1 MRAQVM
7 PGEDPMTLPT
17 PEAVAEKILPLCL
30 PSCAETGRLYDFPAG
45 KFLQFAQPG

>member
-7 PGEDPMTLPT
+7 PGEDATTLPT

-30 PSCAETGRLYDFPAG
+30 PNCSETGKLFDFPAG
-45 KFLQFAQPG
+45 KFLQFTPPA